1 MDTDVL
7 QNIDLFPVTNNK
19 VRTPPSMAVD
29 LLTRVQGID
38 TIIDNSSNCL
48 RQFSSIPFWD
58 NFDNSATINGQEPKV
73 SQTPKTTTVDLTK
86 TAIKKSPKP
95 IKKSLKR
102 AHTPDHKRSK
112 LSQDSSALD
121 CCDYW
126 LRFDSDDDSLERLGD
141 YDNQAVPTARRPFG
155 SSQASRLG
163 RVGQSGSFKL
173 DLPSRTDDWL
183 EDSALEHALSSEEDS
198 FSMALD
204 DDFAGDSQAQDVA
217 PERLYSTPLSWDA
230 PQAGVRPDSYFN
242 VNPTF
247 NDPERQR
254 LLAIAMGSGLTQM
267 PTDTRTNS
275 TMDFTFDM
283 HPSPSATSE
292 TTSNPPEHKRTN
304 SFAVSSAKTSR
315 SNSRSG
321 LITPNEPNEP
331 ASKKEKPRNS
341 DRAAHNDIER
351 KYRTNLKDRI
361 ADLRE
366 AIPSLRSI
374 PEDYDDD
381 GSPVPVSRA
390 PKGTILTKA
399 TEYIHQ
405 LERRNRSMAHKNE
418 ELLRR
423 LQAFEQLLGAS
434 PAPTTWQPQGYG
446 AAVFNP
452 AARYSS

>member
-7 QNIDLFPVTNNK
+7 QNIDLFPVTNTK
-19 VRTPPSMAVD
+19 AIDS
-29 LLTRVQGID
+29 LL
-38 TIIDNSSNCL
+38 DNSSNCL
-48 RQFSSIPFWD
+48 RQLSSISFWD
-58 NFDNSATINGQEPKV
+58 NFDNPTGVDKTA
-73 SQTPKTTTVDLTK
+73 QTPTTTTVDLAK
-86 TAIKKSPKP
+86 TSPKKSPKP
-95 IKKSLKR
+95 VKKSLKR

-112 LSQDSSALD
+112 LSQDSALD

-141 YDNQAVPTARRPFG
+141 FDNQGSTDRRFSFQQPT
-155 SSQASRLG
+155 SRLG
-163 RVGQSGSFKL
+163 RVGNAGSFKL
-173 DLPSRTDDWL
+173 DFPSRTDDWL

-198 FSMALD
+198 LSMALD
-204 DDFAGDSQAQDVA
+204 DDFAQRDVAQTQDVA

-230 PQAGVRPDSYFN
+230 PQPGVNTESYFN
-242 VNPTF
+242 INPTF

-254 LLAIAMGSGLTQM
+254 LLAIAMGSGLTQL
-267 PTDTRTNS
+267 PAESRNS
-275 TMDFTFDM
+275 AMEFTFDM
-283 HPSPSATSE
+283 QHPSPSATSD
-292 TTSNPPEHKRTN
+292 TTSNPPEPKRRA
-304 SFAVSSAKTSR
+304 SFAVTNSAKTSR

-321 LITPNEPNEP
+321 LITPNEPNES
-331 ASKKEKPRNS
+331 AVKKEKPRNS

-374 PEDYDDD
+374 PEDFDDD

-390 PKGTILTKA
+390 PKVSKGTILTKA

-405 LERRNRSMAHKNE
+405 LERRNRSMSHKNE

-423 LQAFEQLLGAS
+423 LQAFEQLLGAT
-434 PAPTTWQPQGYG
+434 PAPATWQPQGYG

-452 AARYSS
+452 AARFSA

>member
-7 QNIDLFPVTNNK
+7 QNIDLFPVTNSK
-19 VRTPPSMAVD
+19 A
-29 LLTRVQGID
+29 ID
-38 TIIDNSSNCL
+38 SIIDNSSNCL
-48 RQFSSIPFWD
+48 RQFSSISFWD
-58 NFDNSATINGQEPKV
+58 NFDNQAAPNAADATKV
-73 SQTPKTTTVDLTK
+73 DQTPKTTTVSLTQSSP
-86 TAIKKSPKP
+86 KKSPKP
-95 IKKSLKR
+95 VKSVKSGLKR

-112 LSQDSSALD
+112 PSQDSSALD

-141 YDNQAVPTARRPFG
+141 FDKQAPSPARRRL
-155 SSQASRLG
+155 SSIQQASRIG

-173 DLPSRTDDWL
+173 EIPSRTDDWL

-204 DDFAGDSQAQDVA
+204 EDFATRDANQPQDVI
-217 PERLYSTPLSWDA
+217 PDRLYSTPLSWDA
-230 PQAGVRPDSYFN
+230 PQPGLRDSYFN
-242 VNPTF
+242 FNSSF

-254 LLAIAMGSGLTQM
+254 LLAIAMGSGLTQ
-267 PTDTRTNS
+267 TASDSRTGS
-275 TMDFTFDM
+275 AIDFDFNT
-283 HPSPSATSE
+283 HPSPTATSD
-292 TTSNPPEHKRTN
+292 TNSNPIIEHRRTS
-304 SFAVSSAKTSR
+304 SFVISHSAKTSR

-321 LITPNEPNEP
+321 LITPNEPGE
-331 ASKKEKPRNS
+331 KKDKPRNS

-390 PKGTILTKA
+390 PKVSKGTILTKA

-405 LERRNRSMAHKNE
+405 LERRNRSMSHKNE

-434 PAPTTWQPQGYG
+434 PAPTWQPQGYG
-446 AAVFNP
+446 TAVFNP
-452 AARYSS
+452 AARFPS

>member
-19 VRTPPSMAVD
+19 AIDS
-29 LLTRVQGID
+29 LL
-38 TIIDNSSNCL
+38 DNSPNCL
-48 RQFSSIPFWD
+48 KQFSDISFWD
-58 NFDNSATINGQEPKV
+58 NFANQVTINGTDYTKAAQVPKV
-73 SQTPKTTTVDLTK
+73 TTTELTK
-86 TAIKKSPKP
+86 NSPKRSPKP
-95 IKKSLKR
+95 IKKTLKR

-141 YDNQAVPTARRPFG
+141 FDHQAVSAARRPLNSFQ
-155 SSQASRLG
+155 QATRLG
-163 RVGQSGSFKL
+163 RVGQPGSFKL
-173 DLPSRTDDWL
+173 ELPSRTDDWL
-183 EDSALEHALSSEEDS
+183 EDSALEHALSSEEDTY
-198 FSMALD
+198 SMAMD
-204 DDFAGDSQAQDVA
+204 DEFATRDTNQAQDIA

-230 PQAGVRPDSYFN
+230 PQPGVRNESYFN
-242 VNPTF
+242 INPAF

-267 PTDTRTNS
+267 PSESRPS
-275 TMDFTFDM
+275 VDFTFDM
-283 HPSPSATSE
+283 HPSPSATSD
-292 TTSNPPEHKRTN
+292 TTSNGPPEPKRRA
-304 SFAVSSAKTSR
+304 SFVVNSAKTSR

-321 LITPNEPNEP
+321 LITPGEPND
-331 ASKKEKPRNS
+331 STMKKEKPRNS

-390 PKGTILTKA
+390 PKVSKGTILTKA

-405 LERRNRSMAHKNE
+405 LERRNRSMSHKNE

-434 PAPTTWQPQGYG
+434 PAPATWQPQGYG

-452 AARYSS
+452 AARFSS

>member
-7 QNIDLFPVTNNK
+7 QNIDLFPVTNTK
-19 VRTPPSMAVD
+19 
-29 LLTRVQGID
+29 GID
-38 TIIDNSSNCL
+38 SLLDNSSTL
-48 RQFSSIPFWD
+48 RQLSSISFWD
-58 NFDNSATINGQEPKV
+58 NFDNATTINDQDNKAA
-73 SQTPKTTTVDLTK
+73 QTQTTTVELAK
-86 TAIKKSPKP
+86 TSPKKSPKP
-95 IKKSLKR
+95 VRKSLKR

-112 LSQDSSALD
+112 LSQDSALD

-141 YDNQAVPTARRPFG
+141 FDNQASTDRRFSFQQPT
-155 SSQASRLG
+155 RLG
-163 RVGQSGSFKL
+163 RVGGTGSFNL
-173 DLPSRTDDWL
+173 DFSSRTDDWL

-204 DDFAGDSQAQDVA
+204 DDFAQRDVAQTQDVA

-230 PQAGVRPDSYFN
+230 PQPGVGTESYFN
-242 VNPTF
+242 VNPAF

-254 LLAIAMGSGLTQM
+254 LLAIAMGSGLTQL
-267 PTDTRTNS
+267 PAEPRNS
-275 TMDFTFDM
+275 AMDFTFDM
-283 HPSPSATSE
+283 QASPSATSD
-292 TTSNPPEHKRTN
+292 TTSNPPEPKHRRT
-304 SFAVSSAKTSR
+304 SFAITSSAKTSR

-321 LITPNEPNEP
+321 LITPNELNEP
-331 ASKKEKPRNS
+331 SAKKEKPRNS

-374 PEDYDDD
+374 PEDFDDD

-390 PKGTILTKA
+390 PKVSKGTILTKA

-405 LERRNRSMAHKNE
+405 LERRNRSMSHKNE

-423 LQAFEQLLGAS
+423 LQAFEQLLGAT
-434 PAPTTWQPQGYG
+434 PAPATWQPQGYG

-452 AARYSS
+452 AARFSA